1 MDPSIAPKPKAE
13 DIPPRAEILKEVLV
27 SFVPLFGLIMLVLG
41 TILAGIATPAEAAAA
56 GAFGA
61 ILLSWFYKTLKW
73 QSFKESVF
81 LTAKTTAM
89 IMWLFIGSWTFSSV
103 FSYLGGHEVF
113 EHFLYINKHNY
124 LAIFNNNSNNNF
136 SFGLAI
142 RVDRNFNYICAN
154 IFTIVRSI

>member
-1 MDPSIAPKPKAE
+1 MTRAYLNPSIAPKPKEE
-13 DIPPRAEILKEVLV
+13 DVPPKSVIYREVLV
-27 SFVPLFGLIMLVLG
+27 SFVPLFALIMLVLG

-61 ILLSWFYKTLKW
+61 LVLSYFYKTLKW
-73 QSFKESVF
+73 KNFKESVF

-113 EHFLYINKHNY
+113 EHFFK
-124 LAIFNNNSNNNF
+124 
-136 SFGLAI
+136 
-142 RVDRNFNYICAN
+142 
-154 IFTIVRSI
+154 SIDLSLIHI